1 GRWAAVKRSRSR
13 LRKTW
18 SQAAGGYLTL
28 GAIFVLLALPRIL
41 FCLGGGLAGG
51 IVGLIVGGAI
61 AVVYWL
67 ILRLLGAAAQSI
79 LVTALYRYATTGK
92 LGFGFPENV
101 FAAGRPS
108 AR

>member
-1 GRWAAVKRSRSR
+1 M
-13 LRKTW
+13 
-18 SQAAGGYLTL
+18 
-28 GAIFVLLALPRIL
+28 
-41 FCLGGGLAGG
+41 
-51 IVGLIVGGAI
+51 

-67 ILRLLGAAAQSI
+67 ILGLLGAAGQSI

-101 FAAGRPS
+101 FAAGRPT

>member
-1 GRWAAVKRSRSR
+1 MPA
-13 LRKTW
+13 
-18 SQAAGGYLTL
+18 
-28 GAIFVLLALPRIL
+28 IL
-41 FCLGGGLAGG
+41 FFIVGGLVGG
-51 IVGLIVGGAI
+51 IVGLIVAGAV

-67 ILRLLGAAAQSI
+67 ILGLLGAAAQSI

-92 LGFGFPENV
+92 LGFGFPENL